1 MRVIIILF
9 ILINFLYAQD
19 KIALLIGNSDY
30 SFAPL
35 DNPLHDVDGLYQT
48 LREIGFKK
56 SNIKILKN
64 SSQNEMKKALF
75 DFEQK
80 ASSSNIALIYFSG
93 HGMQVNNT
101 NYMFPANTTATKPI
115 HLEGL
120 VNLNF
125 FIQSATS
132 ARYGIVL
139 VDACRNNPLIK
150 YFQNGKHKGSNAKK
164 GLGQVTPTVGQVVIG
179 FATSAGDTADD
190 GNGDMSPYATSLTKW
205 LKKPDDIRNILG
217 KVAIDVSKKYEQ
229 NPIYR
234 ANLAESV
241 YLGGE
246 VERVETPEITT
257 SYKQKFEFNYKA
269 LWLILI
275 FIFIVF
281 IVYFRK
287 NISDFQFSIW
297 YFTIRVDWYVLFFL
311 LIILG
316 LIFIEGTEYYLFLF
330 ISWLFVILLTIYE
343 ISVKTYV
350 YQFNIEIIFWFF
362 LGLIHLCVF
371 LMLGHNVDS
380 YSFLWYLG
388 GLVIFG
394 LLLFITRA
402 RYIILPILLFVLSMN
417 IMDNNSLLHD
427 TYQKYAKLIK
437 K

>member
-1 MRVIIILF
+1 MRLFLLF
-9 ILINFLYAQD
+9 ILTFTLLYPQ

-35 DNPLHDVDGLYQT
+35 DNPLHDVDGLYDT

-80 ASSSNIALIYFSG
+80 ASSSDIALIYFSG

-132 ARYGIVL
+132 AKYGIVL

-164 GLGQVTPTVGQVVIG
+164 GLGQVTPTIGQVVIG

-190 GNGDMSPYATSLTKW
+190 GTEGMSPYATSLTKW

-217 KVAIDVSKKYEQ
+217 KVAIEVSSKYEQ

-241 YLGGE
+241 YLGEESHNRVIDTYIATSIPKAKSKWIDPSERICKSKGGE
-246 VERVETPEITT
+246 MYKGVCRARWRTAKRICSAIGGTLPTIKELRLEVSRCDGEPTT
-257 SYKQKFEFNYKA
+257 YNYVNWEKTTKQNRGNQKYQSCYQENGFSNQWWYSSSTEKNHSSA
-269 LWLILI
+269 WLIH
-275 FIFIVF
+275 FERGRD
-281 IVYFRK
+281 YWDK
-287 NISDFQFSIW
+287 KSNH
-297 YFTIRVDWYVLFFL
+297 YYVRC
-311 LIILG
+311 IQ
-316 LIFIEGTEYYLFLF
+316 E
-330 ISWLFVILLTIYE
+330 
-343 ISVKTYV
+343 
-350 YQFNIEIIFWFF
+350 
-362 LGLIHLCVF
+362 
-371 LMLGHNVDS
+371 
-380 YSFLWYLG
+380 
-388 GLVIFG
+388 
-394 LLLFITRA
+394 
-402 RYIILPILLFVLSMN
+402 
-417 IMDNNSLLHD
+417 
-427 TYQKYAKLIK
+427 
-437 K
+437 